1 VIVRVT
7 DLRVAQAQRHGVVVG
22 LPPEVAQRIA
32 AIADFLGAASE
43 WKDLEFMFDELER
56 HHGRGW
62 KVPVDRRWWLAFEW
76 VEGFGP
82 ANVRLVE

>member
-1 VIVRVT
+1 MIVRVT

-22 LPPEVAQRIA
+22 LAPETAQRIA
-32 AIADFLGAASE
+32 AIADFLGAAGE

-56 HHGRGW
+56 HEGRGW

-76 VEGFGP
+76 TEGVG
-82 ANVRLVE
+82 AVNARLVE

>member
-1 VIVRVT
+1 MTIRVT

-22 LPPEVAQRIA
+22 LARETSQRIA

-43 WKDLEFMFDELER
+43 WKDLQFMFDELER
-56 HHGRGW
+56 HEGRGW

-76 VEGFGP
+76 AEAVGP
-82 ANVRLVE
+82 VNMRLVE

>member
-22 LPPEVAQRIA
+22 LRQVAQRIA

-43 WKDLEFMFDELER
+43 WEDLEFMFDELER
-56 HHGRGW
+56 HEGRGW
-62 KVPVDRRWWLAFEW
+62 KVPVDRRWWLASEW
-76 VEGFGP
+76 AEGVGP
-82 ANVRLVE
+82 VNVRRVE